1 MKELLPVGCVIMA
14 SGLSQRFGSNKLL
27 APFCGELRAE
37 QNWYASSDLSFVEY
51 GALQLLDERFG
62 GCRELS
68 GFNVALFRALGI
80 PCGIDRVV
88 QNPHRIG
95 SHMWTFMVDTDGR
108 KLPYLWNY

>member
-1 MKELLPVGCVIMA
+1 
-14 SGLSQRFGSNKLL
+14 
-27 APFCGELRAE
+27 
-37 QNWYASSDLSFVEY
+37 
-51 GALQLLDERFG
+51 
-62 GCRELS
+62 LS